1 MHFMTVSLTN
11 GSLVSFSFNPGILA
25 KLSQIQIESEKTAI
39 LAQSLV
45 KFAGIFHVGAF
56 VKSQAGRI
64 LVNECNEVYEAVLS
78 TDGAKQAMKL
88 EKVTYEQSKTTTC
101 SPFGAMVVENEV
113 VSALQVSS
121 AWSGKPQMAL
131 LIREGLTSQLV
142 LHIGH
147 IQSRE
152 QRSRKIT
159 VPSKQKIQKVKVI
172 EQFNLVAVCCYRELS
187 ESLTLSTYSSG
198 SLDLDAEFDNQ
209 ILLLNSRTGE
219 DLSDPKRLPQS
230 QIPQHIEYLE
240 QE

>member
-1 MHFMTVSLTN
+1 MTVSLTN

-64 LVNECNEVYEAVLS
+64 LVNERNEVYEAVLS

-101 SPFGAMVVENEV
+101 SSFGAMVVENEV

-121 AWSGKPQMAL
+121 AWSGTP
-131 LIREGLTSQLV
+131 
-142 LHIGH
+142 
-147 IQSRE
+147 
-152 QRSRKIT
+152 
-159 VPSKQKIQKVKVI
+159 
-172 EQFNLVAVCCYRELS
+172 
-187 ESLTLSTYSSG
+187 
-198 SLDLDAEFDNQ
+198 
-209 ILLLNSRTGE
+209 
-219 DLSDPKRLPQS
+219 
-230 QIPQHIEYLE
+230 
-240 QE
+240 